1 MSLRR
6 RFAVAVPEYGCAA
19 RHNLDRL
26 ATASSHVHHIG
37 EIQMTTLAVPAA
49 LSDEALQ
56 RESAVAQAHIRRH
69 RHVIIALRVAVLLL
83 ILGGWELAAR
93 QKWIDPFFYSQP
105 SLIWDQIA
113 EWLRNGTSQGPL
125 WLQVAVTL
133 EETIIGFLIGAIG
146 GVICGIVLGR
156 NKLLSEVFSLYI
168 QIANSIPRVV
178 LGSVFVI
185 ALGLGMASKV
195 ALAVVMVFFVVFGNA
210 FQGVR
215 EADKYMIANAQIL
228 GASRRQ
234 LTTAVVIPSA
244 MSWILASLHVSFGF
258 ALVGAV
264 VGEFLGAKQGIGL
277 LISTAQGA
285 FNASGV
291 FAAMIVLAVVAL
303 AADFLLTGLEKRLL
317 KWRPAAF

>member
-1 MSLRR
+1 MSSLS
-6 RFAVAVPEYGCAA
+6 P
-19 RHNLDRL
+19 
-26 ATASSHVHHIG
+26 
-37 EIQMTTLAVPAA
+37 PAA
-49 LSDEALQ
+49 LPASLSDEALA
-56 RESAVAQAHIRRH
+56 RESEVAQAAIRR
-69 RHVIIALRVAVLLL
+69 RRSMIIGLRLVVLVVV
-83 ILGGWELAAR
+83 LGGWELAAR
-93 QKWIDPFFYSQP
+93 TKVIDPFFYSMP
-105 SLIWDQIA
+105 SMIWDQIV
-113 EWLRNGTSQGPL
+113 EWMRDGTSQGPL
-125 WLQVAVTL
+125 WTQVLVTL
-133 EETIIGFLIGAIG
+133 EETVIGFLIGSVA
-146 GVICGIVLGR
+146 GVVCGILLGR
-156 NKLLSEVFSLYI
+156 NKLLSDVFSLYI

-178 LGSVFVI
+178 LGSIFVI

-228 GASRRQ
+228 GASPRQ
-234 LTTAVVIPSA
+234 LTMSVVIPSA

-264 VGEFLGAKQGIGL
+264 VGEFLGAKEGIGL

-303 AADFLLTGLEKRLL
+303 AADFLLSRVEKRLL
-317 KWRPAAF
+317 KWRPATF

>member
-1 MSLRR
+1 MTLPTTALTATTLEDDERAAQRRLRR
-6 RFAVAVPEYGCAA
+6 R
-19 RHNLDRL
+19 RNLI
-26 ATASSHVHHIG
+26 V
-37 EIQMTTLAVPAA
+37 TL
-49 LSDEALQ
+49 
-56 RESAVAQAHIRRH
+56 RI
-69 RHVIIALRVAVLLL
+69 AVLVVV
-83 ILGGWELAAR
+83 LGGWELAAR
-93 QKWIDPFFYSQP
+93 LKWIDPFFFSMP
-105 SLIWDQIA
+105 SLIFEQIQD
-113 EWLRNGTSQGPL
+113 WFVNGTSQGPL
-125 WLQVAVTL
+125 LTQVWVTL
-133 EETIIGFLIGAIG
+133 EETGIGFVIGSVA

-156 NKLLSEVFSLYI
+156 NKLMADVFGLYI

-178 LGSVFVI
+178 LGSIFVI
-185 ALGLGMASKV
+185 ALGLGMASKI

-215 EADKYMIANAQIL
+215 EADRYLIANAQIL

-234 LTTAVVIPSA
+234 ITTAVVIPSA
-244 MSWILASLHVSFGF
+244 LSWILASLHVSFGF

-264 VGEFLGAKQGIGL
+264 VGEFLGSKQGIGL

-303 AADFLLTGLEKRLL
+303 AADYLLTWLEKRLL

>member
-1 MSLRR
+1 MNTSTRNPAMSPLS
-6 RFAVAVPEYGCAA
+6 P
-19 RHNLDRL
+19 
-26 ATASSHVHHIG
+26 
-37 EIQMTTLAVPAA
+37 PAA
-49 LSDEALQ
+49 LPASLSDEALA
-56 RESAVAQAHIRRH
+56 RESEAAQAAIRR
-69 RHVIIALRVAVLLL
+69 RRRMIIGLRLVVLVVV
-83 ILGGWELAAR
+83 LGGWELAAR
-93 QKWIDPFFYSQP
+93 TKVIDPFFYSMP
-105 SLIWDQIA
+105 SMIWDQIV
-113 EWLRNGTSQGPL
+113 EWLRDGTSQGPL
-125 WLQVAVTL
+125 WTQVLVTL
-133 EETIIGFLIGAIG
+133 EETVIGFLIGSVA
-146 GVICGIVLGR
+146 GVVCGILLGR
-156 NKLLSEVFSLYI
+156 NKLLSDVFSLYI

-178 LGSVFVI
+178 LGSIFVI

-228 GASRRQ
+228 GASPRQ
-234 LTTAVVIPSA
+234 LTMSVVIPSA

-264 VGEFLGAKQGIGL
+264 VGEFLGAKEGIGL

-303 AADFLLTGLEKRLL
+303 AADFLLSRVEKRLL
-317 KWRPAAF
+317 KWRPATF

>member
-1 MSLRR
+1 MN
-6 RFAVAVPEYGCAA
+6 AI
-19 RHNLDRL
+19 
-26 ATASSHVHHIG
+26 ATPGA
-37 EIQMTTLAVPAA
+37 LPAA
-49 LSDEALQ
+49 LSDAALA
-56 RESAVAQAHIRRH
+56 RESEIAQRAIRGR
-69 RHVIIALRVAVLLL
+69 RRMIIALRLAVLVVV
-83 ILGGWELAAR
+83 LGGWELAASR
-93 QKWIDPFFYSQP
+93 KWIDPFFYSQP
-105 SLIWDQIA
+105 SLIWAQIV
-113 EWLRNGTSQGPL
+113 EWARDGTSQGSL
-125 WLQVAVTL
+125 WMQVAVTL
-133 EETIIGFLIGAIG
+133 EETVIGFLIGSIA
-146 GVICGIVLGR
+146 GVVCGIALGR
-156 NKLLSEVFSLYI
+156 NKLLSDVFSVYI

-215 EADKYMIANAQIL
+215 EADKYMLANAQIL
-228 GASRRQ
+228 GASPRQ

-264 VGEFLGAKQGIGL
+264 VGEFLGAKEGIGL
-277 LISTAQGA
+277 LIATAQGA

-303 AADFLLTGLEKRLL
+303 MADFLLTTLEKRLL
-317 KWRPAAF
+317 KWRPATF

>member
-1 MSLRR
+1 MSELTMSRP
-6 RFAVAVPEYGCAA
+6 AGHIESTAAQAVPSAVSEEALA
-19 RHNLDRL
+19 RET
-26 ATASSHVHHIG
+26 ATA
-37 EIQMTTLAVPAA
+37 QAA
-49 LSDEALQ
+49 LRSYKYK
-56 RESAVAQAHIRRH
+56 
-69 RHVIIALRVAVLLL
+69 IIALRLLVLVAV
-83 ILGGWELAAR
+83 LGGWELAAR
-93 QKWIDPFFYSQP
+93 NKWIDPFFYSMP
-105 SLIWDQIA
+105 SMIWNQIV
-113 EWLRNGTSQGPL
+113 EWLRDGTSQGPL
-125 WLQVAVTL
+125 WQQVLVTL
-133 EETIIGFLIGAIG
+133 EETVIGFLIGSIA

-156 NKLLSEVFSLYI
+156 NKILSDIFSLYI

-195 ALAVVMVFFVVFGNA
+195 ALAVVMVFFVVFANA

-228 GASRRQ
+228 GASPRQ
-234 LTTAVVIPSA
+234 VTMSVVIPSA

-264 VGEFLGAKQGIGL
+264 VGEFLGAKEGIGL

-303 AADFLLTGLEKRLL
+303 AADFLLTRLEKRLL

>member
-1 MSLRR
+1 MTDMTLPPTALPATTLEDESRAAQTRLRR
-6 RFAVAVPEYGCAA
+6 R
-19 RHNLDRL
+19 RQLI
-26 ATASSHVHHIG
+26 IG
-37 EIQMTTLAVPAA
+37 
-49 LSDEALQ
+49 
-56 RESAVAQAHIRRH
+56 
-69 RHVIIALRVAVLLL
+69 LRIAVLV
-83 ILGGWELAAR
+83 IVLGGWELAAR
-93 QKWIDPFFYSQP
+93 LKWIDPFFFSMP
-105 SLIWDQIA
+105 SLIFEQIQD
-113 EWLRNGTSQGPL
+113 WFVNGTSQGPL
-125 WLQVAVTL
+125 LTQVWVTL
-133 EETIIGFLIGAIG
+133 EETTIGFLIGSVA

-156 NKLLSEVFSLYI
+156 NKLMADVFGLYI

-185 ALGLGMASKV
+185 ALGLGMASKI

-215 EADKYMIANAQIL
+215 EADRYLIANAQIL

-234 LTTAVVIPSA
+234 ITTSVVIPSA
-244 MSWILASLHVSFGF
+244 LSWILASLHVSFGF

-264 VGEFLGAKQGIGL
+264 VGEFLGSKQGIGL

-303 AADFLLTGLEKRLL
+303 AADYLLTRIEKRLL

>member
-1 MSLRR
+1 MNTATITTTTKTMTPSTTPAAAVLPSSLSDAALARESEIAQAAIRGRR
-6 RFAVAVPEYGCAA
+6 R
-19 RHNLDRL
+19 
-26 ATASSHVHHIG
+26 
-37 EIQMTTLAVPAA
+37 M
-49 LSDEALQ
+49 
-56 RESAVAQAHIRRH
+56 
-69 RHVIIALRVAVLLL
+69 IIALRLIVLVVA
-83 ILGGWELAAR
+83 LGGWEIAAR
-93 QKWIDPFFYSQP
+93 LKWIDPFFYSMP
-105 SLIWDQIA
+105 SMIYDQLV
-113 EWLRNGTSQGPL
+113 EWMRDGTSQGSL
-125 WLQVAVTL
+125 WMQVAVTL
-133 EETIIGFLIGAIG
+133 EETVIGFLIGSVA
-146 GVICGIVLGR
+146 GVLCGIILGR
-156 NKLLSEVFSLYI
+156 NKLLSDVFSLYIIILGRNKLLSDVFSLYI

-178 LGSVFVI
+178 LGSIFVI

-228 GASRRQ
+228 GASPRQ
-234 LTTAVVIPSA
+234 VTMSVVIPSA

-264 VGEFLGAKQGIGL
+264 VGEFLGAKEGIGL

-303 AADFLLTGLEKRLL
+303 AADFLLSSLEKRLL

>member
-1 MSLRR
+1 MTLPPTAIPATPLEDESRAAQTRLRR
-6 RFAVAVPEYGCAA
+6 R
-19 RHNLDRL
+19 RQLI
-26 ATASSHVHHIG
+26 IG
-37 EIQMTTLAVPAA
+37 
-49 LSDEALQ
+49 
-56 RESAVAQAHIRRH
+56 
-69 RHVIIALRVAVLLL
+69 LRIAVLVLV
-83 ILGGWELAAR
+83 LGGWELAAR
-93 QKWIDPFFYSQP
+93 LKWIDPFFFSQP
-105 SLIWDQIA
+105 TLIFAQLQDWFA
-113 EWLRNGTSQGPL
+113 NGTSQGPL
-125 WLQVAVTL
+125 LTQVWVTL
-133 EETIIGFLIGAIG
+133 EETGIGFVIGSVA

-156 NKLLSEVFSLYI
+156 NKLMADVFGLYI

-178 LGSVFVI
+178 LGSIFVI
-185 ALGLGMASKV
+185 ALGLGMASKI

-215 EADKYMIANAQIL
+215 EADRYLIANAQIL

-234 LTTAVVIPSA
+234 ITTSVVIPSA
-244 MSWILASLHVSFGF
+244 LSWILASLHVSFGF

-264 VGEFLGAKQGIGL
+264 VGEFLGSKQGIGL

-303 AADFLLTGLEKRLL
+303 AADYLLTWLEKRLL

>member
-1 MSLRR
+1 MTLPPTALPATTLEDDERAAQRRLRR
-6 RFAVAVPEYGCAA
+6 R
-19 RHNLDRL
+19 RNLI
-26 ATASSHVHHIG
+26 V
-37 EIQMTTLAVPAA
+37 
-49 LSDEALQ
+49 
-56 RESAVAQAHIRRH
+56 
-69 RHVIIALRVAVLLL
+69 ALRIAVLVVV
-83 ILGGWELAAR
+83 LGGWELAAR
-93 QKWIDPFFYSQP
+93 LKWIDPFFFSMP
-105 SLIWDQIA
+105 SLIFEQIQD
-113 EWLRNGTSQGPL
+113 WFVNGTSQGPL
-125 WLQVAVTL
+125 LTQVWVTL
-133 EETIIGFLIGAIG
+133 EETAIGFVIGSVAG
-146 GVICGIVLGR
+146 MICGIVLGR
-156 NKLLSEVFSLYI
+156 NTLMADVFGLYI

-185 ALGLGMASKV
+185 ALGLGIASKI

-215 EADKYMIANAQIL
+215 EADRYLIANAQIL

-234 LTTAVVIPSA
+234 ITTSVVIPSA
-244 MSWILASLHVSFGF
+244 LSWILASLHVSFGF

-264 VGEFLGAKQGIGL
+264 VGEFLGSKQGIGL

-303 AADFLLTGLEKRLL
+303 AADYLLTRIEKRLL

>member
-1 MSLRR
+1 MTLPTPLGTLTSLEDEERAAQRRLRR
-6 RFAVAVPEYGCAA
+6 RRQLIVGLRIAVLVAV
-19 RHNLDRL
+19 
-26 ATASSHVHHIG
+26 
-37 EIQMTTLAVPAA
+37 
-49 LSDEALQ
+49 
-56 RESAVAQAHIRRH
+56 
-69 RHVIIALRVAVLLL
+69 
-83 ILGGWELAAR
+83 LGGWEIAAR
-93 QKWIDPFFYSQP
+93 LKWIDPFFFSMP
-105 SLIWDQIA
+105 SLIAAQILD
-113 EWLRNGTSQGPL
+113 WFVNGTSQGPL
-125 WLQVAVTL
+125 LLQVWVTL
-133 EETIIGFLIGAIG
+133 EETIAGFLIGSVAGIF
-146 GVICGIVLGR
+146 CGIVLGR
-156 NKLLSEVFSLYI
+156 NKLLADVFGLYI

-185 ALGLGMASKV
+185 ALGLGMASKI

-215 EADKYMIANAQIL
+215 EADRYLIANAQIL

-234 LTTAVVIPSA
+234 ITTSVVIPSA
-244 MSWILASLHVSFGF
+244 LSWILASLHVSFGF

-264 VGEFLGAKQGIGL
+264 VGEFLGSKQGIGL

-303 AADFLLTGLEKRLL
+303 AADFLLTRLEKRLL

>member
-1 MSLRR
+1 MTDMTLPPTAIPATTLDDESRAAQTRLRR
-6 RFAVAVPEYGCAA
+6 R
-19 RHNLDRL
+19 RQLI
-26 ATASSHVHHIG
+26 IG
-37 EIQMTTLAVPAA
+37 
-49 LSDEALQ
+49 
-56 RESAVAQAHIRRH
+56 
-69 RHVIIALRVAVLLL
+69 LRIAVLVVV
-83 ILGGWELAAR
+83 LGGWELAAR
-93 QKWIDPFFYSQP
+93 LKWIDPFFFSQP
-105 SLIWDQIA
+105 TLIFAQIQD
-113 EWLRNGTSQGPL
+113 WFVNGTSQGPL
-125 WLQVAVTL
+125 LTQVWVTL
-133 EETIIGFLIGAIG
+133 EETTIGFVIGSVA

-156 NKLLSEVFSLYI
+156 NKLMADVFGLYI

-178 LGSVFVI
+178 LGSIFVI
-185 ALGLGMASKV
+185 ALGLGMASKI

-215 EADKYMIANAQIL
+215 EADRYLIANAQIL

-234 LTTAVVIPSA
+234 ITTSVVIPSA
-244 MSWILASLHVSFGF
+244 LSWILASLHVSFGF

-264 VGEFLGAKQGIGL
+264 VGEFLGSKQGIGL

-303 AADFLLTGLEKRLL
+303 AADYLLTWLEKRLL

>member
-1 MSLRR
+1 MTLPPTALSAGTLEDEQRAAQTRLRR
-6 RFAVAVPEYGCAA
+6 R
-19 RHNLDRL
+19 RQLI
-26 ATASSHVHHIG
+26 IG
-37 EIQMTTLAVPAA
+37 
-49 LSDEALQ
+49 
-56 RESAVAQAHIRRH
+56 
-69 RHVIIALRVAVLLL
+69 LRIAVLVVV
-83 ILGGWELAAR
+83 LGGWELAAR
-93 QKWIDPFFYSQP
+93 LKWIDPFFFSMP
-105 SLIWDQIA
+105 SLIFEQIRD
-113 EWLRNGTSQGPL
+113 WFVNGTSQGPL
-125 WLQVAVTL
+125 LTQVWVTL
-133 EETIIGFLIGAIG
+133 EETIAGFLIGSVA

-156 NKLLSEVFSLYI
+156 NKLMADVFGLYI

-185 ALGLGMASKV
+185 ALGLGMASKI
-195 ALAVVMVFFVVFGNA
+195 ALAVLMVFFVVFGNA

-215 EADKYMIANAQIL
+215 EADRYLIANAQIL

-234 LTTAVVIPSA
+234 ITTSVVIPSA
-244 MSWILASLHVSFGF
+244 LSWILASLHVSFGF

-264 VGEFLGAKQGIGL
+264 VGEFLGSKQGIGL

-303 AADFLLTGLEKRLL
+303 AADYLLTWLEKRLL